1 MTNDVKKHLIL
12 NNSSIS
18 DAIKR
23 LNEINPQILFVVNK
37 SSKLLGSVT
46 DGDVR
51 RYILKS
57 EPLNKNI
64 KYAINKN
71 PVTCNI
77 RKKKLELNYY
87 KNLLVKRNLKAIP
100 VTKNKKIVDIIFPQ
114 IIRKQST
121 PVIIMAGG
129 KGSRLLPLTTNTPKP
144 LIKIHSKPMLQH
156 LIENIK
162 NEDFQN
168 IFISINHFGLQIKK
182 FINSI
187 KFKDIEIKFI
197 EEKTPLDTA
206 GCLSFFKNKIDKN
219 LIVINAD
226 VMTDLKLEKILNYH
240 LDTKSDLTIG
250 CLIHQYQIP
259 FGVIKLKKNKY
270 NAIEEKPIIKKLVNC
285 GIYVLSKNVIMLTKK
300 NERLSMLDLIE
311 RAKLKN
317 KKIALFP
324 MHENWIDVGNKV
336 NLQKARDWLTEK

>member
-1 MTNDVKKHLIL
+1 MTNDVIKYLIL
-12 NNSSIS
+12 SNSSIS

-71 PVTCNI
+71 PVACDI

-87 KNLLVKRNLKAIP
+87 ENLLVKRNLKAIP
-100 VTKNKKIVDIIFPQ
+100 VTKNKKIVDIIFPK
-114 IIRKQST
+114 IIHKQST

-129 KGSRLLPLTTNTPKP
+129 KGIRLLPLTTNIPKP
-144 LIKIHSKPMLQH
+144 LIKIHSKPMLQY

-270 NAIEEKPIIKKLVNC
+270 NAIEEKPIIKKLVNS
-285 GIYVLSKNVIMLTKK
+285 GIYVLSKNVITLTKK
-300 NERLSMLDLIE
+300 NERLSMLGLIE
-311 RAKLKN
+311 RAKS
-317 KKIALFP
+317 KKKKDCSFSNA
-324 MHENWIDVGNKV
+324 
-336 NLQKARDWLTEK
+336 

>member
-219 LIVINAD
+219 LII
-226 VMTDLKLEKILNYH
+226 Y
-240 LDTKSDLTIG
+240 
-250 CLIHQYQIP
+250 
-259 FGVIKLKKNKY
+259 KLKKD
-270 NAIEEKPIIKKLVNC
+270 
-285 GIYVLSKNVIMLTKK
+285 LS
-300 NERLSMLDLIE
+300 
-311 RAKLKN
+311 
-317 KKIALFP
+317 FFF
-324 MHENWIDVGNKV
+324 
-336 NLQKARDWLTEK
+336 